1 MPSRADFTS
10 DGSEGEN
17 FEADIDAVDDAE
29 LLDDDDSSGDE
40 LSTLRTILSIP
51 PPNAPMHEVHKVSA
65 FIYYDSLSCSNIFS
79 MYIGSLE
86 TAQQA
91 YNSLRVDFKG
101 LKKDYLALSATVPA
115 CS

>member
-29 LLDDDDSSGDE
+29 LSDDDDSSGDE

-51 PPNAPMHEVHKVSA
+51 PPDAPMHEVRKVSA
-65 FIYYDSLSCSNIFS
+65 FIYYDSLSRSNIFS
-79 MYIGSLE
+79 MYVGSRDR
-86 TAQQA
+86 AA
-91 YNSLRVDFKG
+91 SV
-101 LKKDYLALSATVPA
+101 
-115 CS
+115 